1 MASSA
6 TPPETRVFKGISAS
20 PGIALGKAFV
30 LEDMDLAVGRWQVPP
45 EAVKAEVSRFRSAVA
60 DTRKEMIAT
69 QQKILKLLG
78 KTHARLIE
86 AYLLILEDPLISK
99 DVVKNITTNRVN
111 AEYALSEAVAGAV
124 KTLEAATDE
133 YFRERRHDVLDVGR
147 KILLH
152 LLGHQPQDLE
162 DLNEPSVI
170 VARNLTPSDTVH
182 MKAQFA
188 EGFATDIGG
197 RTSHTAILANSLEI
211 PAVVGLHEITRHVRP
226 GDMMILDGN
235 TGTVI
240 LNPPPDVVDNYR
252 RERDIRGAERRDL
265 ERLRDQT
272 AQTTDGRRIALAA
285 NIDSPGEIKNL
296 LANGAEGV
304 GLYRTEFVYLNR
316 GGLPTEE
323 EHYRHYAKVVQSVL
337 PHPVIIRTLDIGGD
351 KLVDLGF
358 PEMNKREPN
367 PFLGLR
373 GIRLALRHPDLF
385 RTQIRAILRA
395 SAHGKARMMFPMV
408 SGLEEFRAARKLVHA
423 CMDELRKENLPF
435 DEKIEVGLMIEV
447 PSAALVVDYLAQEA
461 DFMSIGTND
470 LIQYTLAVDRVN
482 DEVSHLYEPLHPAI
496 LRLIHQ
502 TVQAGHAAGK
512 WVGLCGEM
520 AGDAE
525 LTPFLLGLE
534 LDELSVS
541 PGMVPKIKKVI
552 RESKFSDC
560 RTLVV
565 DALKDPSREN
575 VQALLRRYRNH

>member
-1 MASSA
+1 
-6 TPPETRVFKGISAS
+6 
-20 PGIALGKAFV
+20 
-30 LEDMDLAVGRWQVPP
+30 
-45 EAVKAEVSRFRSAVA
+45 
-60 DTRKEMIAT
+60 
-69 QQKILKLLG
+69 
-78 KTHARLIE
+78 
-86 AYLLILEDPLISK
+86 
-99 DVVKNITTNRVN
+99 
-111 AEYALSEAVAGAV
+111 
-124 KTLEAATDE
+124 
-133 YFRERRHDVLDVGR
+133 
-147 KILLH
+147 
-152 LLGHQPQDLE
+152 PQDLE

-226 GDMMILDGN
+226 GDMVILDGT

-272 AQTTDGRRIALAA
+272 AQTVDGRRIALAA

-408 SGLEEFRAARKLVHA
+408 SGLEEFRAARKLVLA

-552 RESKFSDC
+552 RESKFADC
-560 RTLVV
+560 RALVV
-565 DALKDPSREN
+565 DALKDPSRDN
-575 VQALLRRYRNH
+575 VQSLLRRFRNR

>member
-1 MASSA
+1 MT
-6 TPPETRVFKGISAS
+6 TPAEETRVFKGISAS
-20 PGIALGKAFV
+20 PGIAIGKAFL
-30 LEDMDLAVGRWQVPP
+30 LEDMDLAVGRWMVPP

-60 DTRKEMIAT
+60 DTRKEMLAT

-78 KTHARLIE
+78 KSHANLIE

-99 DVVKNITTNRVN
+99 DVVKAITQNRVN

-124 KTLEAATDE
+124 KTLESATDE

-152 LLGHQPQDLE
+152 LLGHEPQSLE
-162 DLNEPSVI
+162 DLSEPSVI
-170 VARNLTPSDTVH
+170 VARNLTPSDTIH

-211 PAVVGLHEITRHVRP
+211 PAVVGLHEISRRVRP
-226 GDMMILDGN
+226 GDMMIVDGH

-240 LNPPPDVVDNYR
+240 VNPTPDVIDNYR
-252 RERDIRGAERRDL
+252 RERDIRQQERRDL
-265 ERLRDQT
+265 ERLRDQP
-272 AQTTDGRRIALAA
+272 AQTKDGRRVILAA
-285 NIDSPGEIKNL
+285 NIDAPSEVKNI

-304 GLYRTEFVYLNR
+304 GLYRTEFIYLNR
-316 GGLPTEE
+316 QALPSEE
-323 EHYRHYAKVVQSVL
+323 DHYQFYAKVAQSVL

-351 KLVDLGF
+351 KLLDLGF
-358 PEMNKREPN
+358 SQDTKSEPN

-373 GIRLALRHPDLF
+373 GIRLALKHEELF
-385 RTQIRAILRA
+385 RSQLRAILRA
-395 SAHGKARMMFPMV
+395 SVHGKVRIMFPMV
-408 SGLEEFRAARKLVHA
+408 SGLEEFRQAKRTVEK
-423 CMDELRKENLPF
+423 CMDELREKKIPF
-435 DEKIEVGLMIEV
+435 DEKIEVGLMIEI

-502 TVQAGHAAGK
+502 TVAAAHAAGK
-512 WVGLCGEM
+512 WVGMCGEM
-520 AGDAE
+520 AADPDV
-525 LTPFLLGLE
+525 TPILLGLE

-541 PGMVPKIKKVI
+541 PSLVPKLKKNI
-552 RESKFSDC
+552 RDLDFAECKALTQD
-560 RTLVV
+560 V
-565 DALKDPSREN
+565 LKDPVRDN
-575 VQALLRRYRNH
+575 VQKLLRRFRNR